1 MVSSLDVMSISSMMK
16 KEAQNPNDMEA
27 VILIMTNSTIISI

>member
-1 MVSSLDVMSISSMMK
+1 MVSSLDVMSISSMMI
-16 KEAQNPNDMEA
+16 KEAQNPNYMEA